1 MQNKLKNTIRLHAF
15 FLAIAMGFITASCQM
30 SFEGYEA
37 EESISRELKTQTQ
50 AIESAQKYWE
60 TAANSDSPLK
70 EELQL
75 EAIKILIE
83 SKNIELSRN
92 YIDQVPKN
100 NLNNNQNIKIDL
112 LLSRLLILEGYPKK
126 ALDVLPSHNF
136 SFEIN
141 LQKNILLTRAKV

>member
-1 MQNKLKNTIRLHAF
+1 
-15 FLAIAMGFITASCQM
+15 M

-60 TAANSDSPLK
+60 TAANSASPLK

-75 EAIKILIE
+75 EDIKILIE

-100 NLNNNQNIKIDL
+100 NLNNNLLDL
-112 LLSRLLILEGYPKK
+112 CI
-126 ALDVLPSHNF
+126 VL
-136 SFEIN
+136 
-141 LQKNILLTRAKV
+141 